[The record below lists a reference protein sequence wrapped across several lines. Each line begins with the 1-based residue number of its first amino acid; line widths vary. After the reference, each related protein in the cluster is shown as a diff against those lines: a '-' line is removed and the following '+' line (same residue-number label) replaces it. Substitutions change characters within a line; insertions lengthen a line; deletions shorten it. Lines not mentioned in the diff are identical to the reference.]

1 MCFNTIKK
9 GIINLFTSKYSSET
23 DIKELNYN
31 MKDPTVKLFMKAH
44 NIKDPNI
51 NQAPDQTQNN
61 SVQSKSPNNDLER

>member
-1 MCFNTIKK
+1 MKLYIVYQNYDTSIK
-9 GIINLFTSKYSSET
+9 S
-23 DIKELNYN
+23 
-31 MKDPTVKLFMKAH
+31 VRLFMKAH